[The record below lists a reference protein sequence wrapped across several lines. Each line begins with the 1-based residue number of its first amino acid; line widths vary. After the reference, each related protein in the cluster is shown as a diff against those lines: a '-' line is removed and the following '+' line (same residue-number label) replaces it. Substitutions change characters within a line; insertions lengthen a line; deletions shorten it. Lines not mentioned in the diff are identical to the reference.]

1 MKNFYYIFI
10 TCLVLLSSCGTIKEG
25 FSLQKKDNVDEFLVE
40 KKSPLKIP
48 PEFDQLPV
56 PKSENSN
63 GINNQN
69 ENDQLR
75 KIITS
80 SETPNENSKNS
91 ENQKKGSFEDNL
103 IKKIKKN

>member
-63 GINNQN
+63 GITNQK
-69 ENDQLR
+69 ENDQLK
-75 KIITS
+75 KIITN

-91 ENQKKGSFEDNL
+91 ENQKKGSLEDNL
-103 IKKIKKN
+103 LKKIKKN